1 MGATMSAAAALLSAL
16 RTAQAQGQLSAAA
29 VGQASGWLQSGALP
43 AAALESLA
51 DLVARGAWAEL
62 EDRFY
67 KGIAFGTGGM
77 RGRTVG
83 RVSAANELAA
93 DGTPVRAAVGSACLN
108 DVNVL
113 RAALGLWR
121 HVSAAHPSPRIVIAH
136 DVRHFSRHFAELVA
150 SAWSRL
156 GGEAYLF
163 AGARST
169 PQLSF
174 SVRHLG
180 AHAGVVITASHN
192 PSHDNGFKCCLGHGG
207 QVTPP
212 DDAAIVA
219 EVGKL
224 GPADVA
230 PYLEKD
236 LAGVRTVDAAAEE
249 AYLARV
255 AGIVLEPE
263 LMARHAPKVV
273 YTNLHGTGDVT
284 VVPALRRL
292 GLDPHLVHEQ
302 LEHDGRFPT
311 VPSPNPE
318 SPAAFALALKL
329 AAEVGADLVLATDP
343 DSDRVGVACPQA
355 DGAYRLLT
363 GNEVAALL
371 AEFRLSA
378 LKDAALIPAAG
389 SPQAVVL
396 KSLVTTP
403 LVAAICAR
411 HGVRCVETLV
421 GFKWIARKLERWSRQ
436 LAEGAGADAPHL
448 PLRRRAPLALRHAS
462 LFVLGAEESYGYLA
476 DDAVRDKDAN
486 ATVVLLCEFAAL
498 LRSRGRTL
506 LDALD
511 VLHLSHGAY
520 HEDLLNLTFEGAEG
534 AAAIRRIV
542 ASWRAQPP
550 REIDGAKVLKVV
562 DYERD
567 EVLDAEG
574 ERVPPEEFILAEL
587 ADGRRVAVRASG
599 TEPKAK
605 FYAFARAAV
614 ADADDLPAA
623 RARAR
628 AAALSLRAWLEAD
641 AQRRAR

>member
-1 MGATMSAAAALLSAL
+1 MSASAVDLLSAL
-16 RTAQAQGQLSAAA
+16 RTAQVQGQLSAAA
-29 VGQASGWLQSGALP
+29 LGQASGWLQAGALP
-43 AAALESLA
+43 VAALESLA

-67 KGIAFGTGGM
+67 KGLAFGTGGM

-236 LAGVRTVDAAAEE
+236 LGGVRTVDAAAEE

>member
-1 MGATMSAAAALLSAL
+1 MSAVADLLSAF
-16 RTAQAQGQLSAAA
+16 RTAHAQGHLSAAA
-29 VGQASGWLQSGALP
+29 LGQASGWVESGALP
-43 AAALESLA
+43 AADLASLS
-51 DLVARGAWAEL
+51 DLVARAAWAEL

-77 RGRTVG
+77 RGRTIG
-83 RVSAANELAA
+83 RVSASAEVAA
-93 DGTPVRAAVGSACLN
+93 DGTPLRAAVGSACLN
-108 DVNVL
+108 DINVL

-121 HVSAAHPSPRIVIAH
+121 HVAATHPTPRLVVAH

-150 SAWSRL
+150 SAWAQL

-174 SVRHLG
+174 TVRHLG
-180 AHAGVVITASHN
+180 AQAGVVITASHN
-192 PSHDNGFKCCLGHGG
+192 PAHDNGFKCSLGHGG

-236 LAGVRTVDAAAEE
+236 LAQVRTVDAAAEE

-318 SPAAFALALKL
+318 SPAAFAPALRL

-343 DSDRVGVACPQA
+343 DSDRVGAACPQA
-355 DGAYRLLT
+355 DGTYRLLT

-371 AEFRLSA
+371 AEFRLGA
-378 LKDAALIPAAG
+378 LKDAGLIPAAG

-436 LAEGAGADAPHL
+436 LAEGAGADAPRW

-511 VLHLSHGAY
+511 VLHLSHGAH

-534 AAAIRRIV
+534 AAAIRRLV
-542 ASWRAQPP
+542 ASWRRTPP
-550 REIDGAKVLKVV
+550 REIDGAKVRQVI
-562 DYERD
+562 DFERD
-567 EVLDAEG
+567 EVRDAEG
-574 ERVPPEEFILAEL
+574 ERMPPEEFILAEL

-605 FYAFARAAV
+605 FYAFARADV
-614 ADADDLPAA
+614 VDADDLPAA

-628 AAALSLRAWLEAD
+628 AAALSLRTWLEAD

>member
-1 MGATMSAAAALLSAL
+1 MSAAETIAQLKAAAKAGSLSSAALS
-16 RTAQAQGQLSAAA
+16 GA
-29 VGQASGWLQSGALP
+29 VGWLESGALP
-43 AAALESLA
+43 ADAVAALG
-51 DLVARGAWAEL
+51 DLVARGCWAEV

-83 RVSAANELAA
+83 RVPAAGEVDPEGMPL
-93 DGTPVRAAVGSACLN
+93 RAAVGSACLN

-113 RAALGLWR
+113 RAAIGLFR
-121 HVSAAHPSPRIVIAH
+121 HVSSVQPSPRIVVAH

-150 SAWSRL
+150 SAWTRL
-156 GGEAYLF
+156 GGEAHLF
-163 AGARST
+163 AGPRST

-174 SVRHLG
+174 TVRHLE

-192 PSHDNGFKCCLGHGG
+192 PSHDNGFKCCLGDGG

-212 DDAAIVA
+212 ADAAIVA

-224 GPADVA
+224 GPAEVA
-230 PYLEKD
+230 DFVEKD
-236 LAGVRTVDAAAEE
+236 MTGVLTVGPEAEE
-249 AYLARV
+249 AYLARLV
-255 AGIVLEPE
+255 AGAVDPE
-263 LMARHAPKVV
+263 AVARHAPRVV
-273 YTNLHGTGDVT
+273 FTNLHGTGDVM

-292 GLDPHLVHEQ
+292 GVDPLVVDEQ
-302 LEHDGRFPT
+302 REHDGRFPT

-318 SPAAFALALKL
+318 NPAAFTLALRL
-329 AAEVGADLVLATDP
+329 ASEQGADVVFATDP
-343 DSDRVGVACPQA
+343 DSDRVGAAVPLPA
-355 DGAYRLLT
+355 GGHRLLT

-371 AEFRLSA
+371 AEHRISA
-378 LKDAALIPAAG
+378 LKDAGILPAAG
-389 SPQAVVL
+389 SPNAAVV

-403 LVAAICAR
+403 LVSAVCAR

-421 GFKWIARKLERWSRQ
+421 GFKWIARKLERWARR
-436 LAEGAGADAPHL
+436 LAELAGPEAAAL
-448 PLRRRAPLALRHAS
+448 PLRRRAPLALRHS
-462 LFVLGAEESYGYLA
+462 CLFLLGAEESYGYLA

-486 ATVVLLCEFAAL
+486 SAVLMLAEYAAV

-511 VLHLSHGAY
+511 ALHLSHGAH

-534 AAAIRRIV
+534 AAAIRRIIS
-542 ASWRAQPP
+542 SWRASPP
-550 REIDGAKVLKVV
+550 ATVDGSKVARLT

-567 EVLDAEG
+567 EVIDAEG
-574 ERVPPEEFILAEL
+574 ERMPPEEFLVADL

-599 TEPKAK
+599 TEPKIK
-605 FYAFARAAV
+605 FYSFTRSEA

-623 RARAR
+623 RERAR
-628 AAALSLRAWLEAD
+628 KAALSLRSWLEAD
-641 AQRRAR
+641 ARRRAR

>member
-1 MGATMSAAAALLSAL
+1 MSASAVDLLSAL
-16 RTAQAQGQLSAAA
+16 RTAQVQGQLSAAA
-29 VGQASGWLQSGALP
+29 LGQASGWLQSGALP

-329 AAEVGADLVLATDP
+329 AGEVGADLVLATDP

>member
-1 MGATMSAAAALLSAL
+1 MSASAVDLLSAL
-16 RTAQAQGQLSAAA
+16 RTAQVQGQLSAAA
-29 VGQASGWLQSGALP
+29 LGQASGWLQSGALP

-498 LRSRGRTL
+498 LRARGRTL

-623 RARAR
+623 RGRAR